1 MNNIKDITQKL
12 TELQAELRNWVVAED
27 KDRRYDPKYKEQVEA
42 GRQAFNKVNRAVQ
55 ILETRVLGTPRVKR
69 QTELKRDEGGGPE
82 CNKPVEETHESY
94 GYIEVN
100 RVSGRVRLVGAM
112 TDVLPNFIELRI
124 RGARRIIHQGT
135 NSEHYFAEG
144 PMLVIVQMSVYQWAE
159 LISGMNT
166 SGHVCTLRNIM
177 GVDLDRVPEEVT
189 TPMEQIVE
197 NLKQETS
204 TTEVEQEFFRDLD
217 TLNAKIDAAGLSNKK
232 AEDLKKAVEALRS
245 QVQTPKASVEW
256 AAQCFAETSEKVLT
270 QTRIEM
276 AASLNSLVHQ
286 AGVKGLAEH
295 LTTLHLPE
303 KAGSDE

>member
-1 MNNIKDITQKL
+1 MNIKDITQKL
-12 TELQAELRNWVVAED
+12 TELQDELRNWVIAED
-27 KDRRYDPKYKEQVEA
+27 KDRRYDPKYKAQVEA
-42 GRQAFNKVNRAVQ
+42 GRKAFNKVNRAVQ
-55 ILETRVLGTPRVKR
+55 LLENHVLGTPRVKR
-69 QTELKRDEGGGPE
+69 QTELKRNNGGGPD

-94 GYIEVN
+94 GYIEAN
-100 RVSGRVRLVGAM
+100 RVSGSTRLVGAM
-112 TDVLPNFIELRI
+112 TNVLPNFIELRI

-159 LISGMNT
+159 LITGMNMA
-166 SGHVCTLRNIM
+166 GHVCTLRNIM

-189 TPMEQIVE
+189 TPMEQIVD
-197 NLKQETS
+197 NLKQEVS
-204 TTEVEQEFFRDLD
+204 TTEVEEEFFKNLD
-217 TLNAKIDAAGLSNKK
+217 ALNAKIDAAGLSNKK
-232 AEDLKKAVEALRS
+232 ADDIKKAVEALRS
-245 QVQTPKASVEW
+245 QVNAPKASAEW

-270 QTRIEM
+270 QTRVEI

-286 AGVKGLAEH
+286 VGVKGLAEH